1 MNRWM
6 QCLLCRVL
14 SVFVLVEAALVGEA
28 AELRKTEN
36 VIFVMTDGFR
46 WQEMFG
52 GVDAAILNE
61 PSNVEK
67 DGLKALKKQFCRETP
82 EASREA
88 LLPFIWTVVAK
99 EGQIYGNRGKQSR
112 AQLTNG
118 LKFSYPGYQEAL
130 CGFPDPRIDTNGAGP
145 NPNVTVFEWLHHKPA
160 FQGRVAAFGA
170 WNAFNDIFNRRR
182 CGFCV
187 NAGYDPLTQG
197 IHRPEVDLL
206 NQLKAETPRIWK
218 DEPFD
223 TFTFHTALAYFKAAR
238 PRVFYLSLGET
249 DDWGHA
255 GKYDEYLTAAR
266 RADDYVKRLW
276 ETAQAMPEY
285 RGKTTVIFSTDHGR
299 GSGPKQWRD
308 HGKNVAGAEDIWM
321 AFLGPDTPALG
332 ERANVPMVTQSQ
344 IAATLAALLGEDY
357 CADVLKAGKPI
368 TDVLRNVGK

>member
-1 MNRWM
+1 MNRWI
-6 QCLLCRVL
+6 QCLLCCVL
-14 SVFVLVEAALVGEA
+14 SVFVLIEAALSGKA

-36 VIFVMTDGFR
+36 IIFVMTDGFR

-67 DGLKALKKQFCRETP
+67 DRREALKKQFCRATP

-88 LLPFIWTVVAK
+88 LLPFVWKVVAK
-99 EGQIYGNRGKQSR
+99 KGQIYGNQGKRSR
-112 AQLTNG
+112 AQVTNG
-118 LKFSYPGYQEAL
+118 LKFSYPGYQETL
-130 CGFPDPRIDTNGAGP
+130 CGFPDPRIDKNEAGP

-170 WNAFNDIFNRRR
+170 WKGVNDIFNRQR

-197 IHRPEVDLL
+197 INSPEVDLL

-218 DEPFD
+218 DSPFD
-223 TFTFHTALAYFKAAR
+223 TFTFHTALAYFKTTR
-238 PRVFYLSLGET
+238 PRVFYLMLGET

-255 GKYDEYLTAAR
+255 GKYDEYLTAAH
-266 RADDYVKRLW
+266 RADGYVKRLW

-285 RGKTTVIFSTDHGR
+285 RGKTTVIFSPDHGR

-308 HGKNVAGAEDIWM
+308 HDKNVAGAEDIWM
-321 AFLGPDTPALG
+321 AFMGPDTPALG

-357 CADVLKAGKPI
+357 CADVPKAGKPI
-368 TDVLRNVGK
+368 TDVLSNTSN